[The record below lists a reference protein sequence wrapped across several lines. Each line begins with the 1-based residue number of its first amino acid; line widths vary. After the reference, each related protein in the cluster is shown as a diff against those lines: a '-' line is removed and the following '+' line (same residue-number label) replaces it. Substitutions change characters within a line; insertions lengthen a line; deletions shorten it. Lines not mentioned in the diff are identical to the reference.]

1 MRLRKAG
8 TVMRLEWLFRWWNAV
23 YSVPLAFVLLF
34 LTVSSVVGLMGG
46 LFDSATH
53 GHGNADADVDADV
66 DVDFDAD
73 VDVDADVDLD
83 GEPDLSTAHAHAD
96 GRHVHHHGGPG
107 PFLTLLAFIGVGKAP
122 FMLTLQVLLLLWGLI
137 GIALHQLT
145 PGVGPLTLVWSVPV
159 TLALSLVG
167 TRGFATLFA
176 RTFRSFELPG
186 VKRNDLVGRTGQVV
200 YSVTAEEGTVH
211 VRDPHGALQR
221 IRARCPHGAL
231 EPGRQIIVLG
241 YDPQRSLYEV
251 DDASEFVD
259 RK

>member
-1 MRLRKAG
+1 
-8 TVMRLEWLFRWWNAV
+8 MRLEWLFQWWNAV

-34 LTVSSVVGLMGG
+34 LTVSSLVGLVGG
-46 LFDSATH
+46 VFEGATH
-53 GHGNADADVDADV
+53 GHGDSDLDADV
-66 DVDFDAD
+66 DVDLDAD

-83 GEPDLSTAHAHAD
+83 TDADLTPNHAHP
-96 GRHVHHHGGPG
+96 GSGTHSHHHGGPG
-107 PFLTLLAFIGVGKAP
+107 PFLTLLAFLGVGKAP

-137 GIALHQLT
+137 GLGLHQLT
-145 PGVGPLTLVWSVPV
+145 AAGPFSLVWSVPL
-159 TLALSLVG
+159 TLVLSLVG
-167 TRGFATLFA
+167 TRVFATAFA

-200 YSVTAEEGTVH
+200 YSVTSDEGTVH

-221 IRARCPHGAL
+221 VRARCTHSAL

-241 YDPQRSLYEV
+241 YDPERCLYEV
-251 DDASEFVD
+251 DDASQFVD

>member
-1 MRLRKAG
+1 
-8 TVMRLEWLFRWWNAV
+8 MRLEWLFQWWNAV

-34 LTVSSVVGLMGG
+34 LTVSSIVGLVGG
-46 LFDSATH
+46 MFDGVAH
-53 GHGNADADVDADV
+53 GHSHGHADADVDADV

-73 VDVDADVDLD
+73 VDLDTDVDLD
-83 GEPDLSTAHAHAD
+83 AEPDLSTDHAHSHD
-96 GRHVHHHGGPG
+96 GRHHHGGPG
-107 PFLTLLAFIGVGKAP
+107 PFVTLLVFIGVGKAP
-122 FMLTLQVLLLLWGLI
+122 FILTVQVLLLLWGLI
-137 GIALHQLT
+137 GTGLHQVTAAAGPLSLLWS
-145 PGVGPLTLVWSVPV
+145 VPLTL
-159 TLALSLVG
+159 LLSLLG
-167 TRGFATLFA
+167 TRAFATLFA

-186 VKRNDLVGRTGQVV
+186 VKRSDLVGRTGQVV
-200 YSVTAEEGTVH
+200 YSVTADEGTVH
-211 VRDPHGALQR
+211 VRDPQGALQR

>member
-8 TVMRLEWLFRWWNAV
+8 TVMRLEWLFHWWNAV

-34 LTVSSVVGLMGG
+34 LTVSSVVGLVGG
-46 LFDSATH
+46 MFEGVAHS
-53 GHGNADADVDADV
+53 HGNADADVDADV

-73 VDVDADVDLD
+73 VDLDTDVDLD
-83 GEPDLSTAHAHAD
+83 AEPDVATHAQHAD
-96 GRHVHHHGGPG
+96 GRHGHHHEGPG
-107 PFLTLLAFIGVGKAP
+107 PFLTLLVFIGVGKAP
-122 FMLTLQVLLLLWGLI
+122 FMLTIQVLLLLWGLI
-137 GIALHQLT
+137 GIGLHQVT
-145 PGVGPLTLVWSVPV
+145 PAAGPLTLLWSVPV
-159 TLALSLVG
+159 TLALSLLG
-167 TRGFATLFA
+167 TRGFASLFA
-176 RTFRSFELPG
+176 RMFRSFELPG

-221 IRARCPHGAL
+221 IRARCPHGSL